1 MSAASL
7 PAVIF
12 SAFVVSFVTVVVP
25 SPITIAASR
34 YAVARGT
41 RAAAIFLTAVTI
53 LDVAVFSALAF
64 GLQPLLLRIGGTRY
78 LMPVAGFLLVIVGL
92 GMLVLAPRDAN
103 RLVSERGKRRA
114 EREEHLHGPFLAGLL
129 VAAANPGYWIWW
141 TTAGTAFIHAA
152 RHWGR
157 LGLTLLLL
165 AFIGGVVLWYS
176 AFLWALHR
184 GRTVVSPRLQKWLL
198 VILGVALVGFGVYIL
213 FRTFFDPS
221 LPL

>member
-41 RAAAIFLTAVTI
+41 RAAATFLTAVTV
-53 LDVAVFSALAF
+53 LDIIVFSALAF
-64 GLQPLLLRIGGTRY
+64 GFQPFLRRIGGTQY
-78 LMPVAGFLLVIVGL
+78 LMPVAGVVLVVVGI
-92 GMLVLAPRDAN
+92 GMLVLAPRDAS
-103 RLVSERGKRRA
+103 RIVSERGKRRV
-114 EREEHLHGPFLAGLL
+114 EREQRLHGPFLAGLL
-129 VAAANPGYWIWW
+129 VATANPGYWIWW

-165 AFIGGVVLWYS
+165 AFVGGLVLWYS
-176 AFLWALHR
+176 VFLWGLHH
-184 GRTVVSPRLQKWLL
+184 GRTMISDRAQKWLL
-198 VILGVALVGFGVYIL
+198 IVLGVALIGFGLYIVY
-213 FRTFFDPS
+213 RTFFNPS